1 MADGTLL
8 GSYFF
13 HDIIPWDDDIDIMV
27 DYRDYPRLKKA
38 FRNHSVWLK
47 YNLYGYHDSFNEYEF
62 DLLDDVYPDTDQVK
76 TTKHK
81 KQIILSNRTRFHKTK
96 IFSTQANKFK
106 NYPWRWPFIDVTFFK
121 YNTTHF
127 WNHDKIQYF
136 MPIEDFFPFH
146 LRVFMGRWLPA
157 PHKTGLFL
165 KRKLDKLKNF
175 HCKRGWWNH
184 KTEENIKVK
193 ERVSVPCDSL
203 NKVYVKISRSEMKN
217 GRTNESAILDGKTL
231 YSTYVHENLNEVKLG
246 YK

>member
-38 FRNHSVWLK
+38 FQNHSVWLK
-47 YNLYGYHDSFNEYEF
+47 YNLYGYQDSFNEYEF
-62 DLLDDVYPDTDQVK
+62 DLLDNVYPDTDQVK

-81 KQIILSNRTRFHKTK
+81 KQITLSNRTRFHKTK

-106 NYPWRWPFIDVTFFK
+106 KYPWRWPFIDVTFFK
-121 YNTTHF
+121 YNMTHF

-136 MPIEDFFPFH
+136 MPIEDFFPF
-146 LRVFMGRWLPA
+146 
-157 PHKTGLFL
+157 
-165 KRKLDKLKNF
+165 
-175 HCKRGWWNH
+175 
-184 KTEENIKVK
+184 
-193 ERVSVPCDSL
+193 
-203 NKVYVKISRSEMKN
+203 YVKISRSEMKN
-217 GRTNESAILDGKTL
+217 GRTNESAILSGKIL
-231 YSTYVHENLNEVKLG
+231 YSTYVHENFNDVKLG